1 MKVPRLRPFNQ
12 RPRRLRSCNPRCRRI
27 GRLRFP
33 PELSPRPELPF
44 PLLRRSNPRLP
55 RCRSRSPPVPASNS
69 DAPVRVGLTAD
80 EPVWILVRSDG
91 KYFFSGTLG
100 ANESRTFEAASTV
113 LVRLGN
119 AGGVTMT
126 LNGNP
131 VGPVAPRGR
140 CGRFSLPRAGSRSW
154 PCPSLP
160 RPSIPCDG
168 ASPLSAACAPE
179 LAIRAFADS

>member
-1 MKVPRLRPFNQ
+1 MPQPQ
-12 RPRRLRSCNPRCRRI
+12 
-27 GRLRFP
+27 
-33 PELSPRPELPF
+33 
-44 PLLRRSNPRLP
+44 
-55 RCRSRSPPVPASNS
+55 PPVPASNS

-131 VGPVAPRGR
+131 VGPVGPKGQVRTVQFTSGGFEIVAVPKPPAP
-140 CGRFSLPRAGSRSW
+140 L
-154 PCPSLP
+154 
-160 RPSIPCDG
+160 D
-168 ASPLSAACAPE
+168 PL
-179 LAIRAFADS
+179 